1 MRKVDKH
8 YIFDFGKYRGRTLKE
23 VRQCNPSYIRWCVDK
38 GILEVPA
45 KFLQAK
51 VSRGY
56 TPSLRTE
63 PSEQSRL
70 KDPWYDEESGKTFYE
85 SYYQGEKFLKSYN
98 ADGTSTVY
106 FGGPCGPADFDEFG
120 NMM

>member
-8 YIFDFGKYRGRTLKE
+8 YIFDFGKYKGRTLKE
-23 VRQCNPSYIRWCVDK
+23 IRQYDISYIRWCVSK
-38 GILEVPA
+38 GILDVPA
-45 KFLQAK
+45 KFLRTK
-51 VSRGY
+51 VNRSY
-56 TPSLRTE
+56 SPSLSTDCAE
-63 PSEQSRL
+63 PSKLRE
-70 KDPWYDEESGKTFYE
+70 PWYDEESGKTFYE
-85 SYYQGEKFLKSYN
+85 SYYQGEKLLKSYN

>member
-8 YIFDFGKYRGRTLKE
+8 YVFDFGKYRGRTLKE
-23 VRQCNPSYIRWCVDK
+23 VRQYNPSYIRWCVDK
-38 GILEVPA
+38 GILDVPA
-45 KFLQAK
+45 KFL
-51 VSRGY
+51 
-56 TPSLRTE
+56 RTKNHSAYNSAVFAE
-63 PSEQSRL
+63 PSKLR
-70 KDPWYDEESGKTFYE
+70 DPWHDEELGKTFYE
-85 SYYQGEKFLKSYN
+85 SYYQGEKLLKSYN